1 MNDHLEGEVLIEGEV
16 AGNCLSMLDRCDEC
30 VAEQHVEVREKRD
43 VTVVAPDDVLCRK
56 SVVSTR
62 DGADETGTR
71 LYSLDV
77 GLEVELDPVLVPHA
91 HKCGR
96 EWAGDCARMA

>member
-43 VTVVAPDDVLCRK
+43 VMVVAPDDVLCRK
-56 SVVSTR
+56 SVVSRAMAQTKQGLVCTR
-62 DGADETGTR
+62 ST
-71 LYSLDV
+71 
-77 GLEVELDPVLVPHA
+77 
-91 HKCGR
+91 
-96 EWAGDCARMA
+96 